1 MDTNATPISYHRSE
15 VRLACDDFEMM
26 HFNLV
31 GQSSEMLPMVVL
43 NKSNSGLGVSCHNH
57 PSIEV
62 GQQLNLFDLII
73 YEIRWIH
80 QLTDNVI
87 NIGLKIIK
95 ELT

>member
-1 MDTNATPISYHRSE
+1 MDTNASSMTYHRSE
-15 VRLACDDFEMM
+15 VRMSCDDFEMM

-31 GQSSEMLPMVVL
+31 GNNTEMLPMVVL
-43 NKSNSGLGVSCHNH
+43 NKSNSGLGCSCHYH

-73 YEIRWIH
+73 YEIRWIY

-87 NIGLKIIK
+87 NVGLKIIK

>member
-1 MDTNATPISYHRSE
+1 MDTNATSLSYHRSE
-15 VRLACDDFEMM
+15 VRMPCDDFEMM
-26 HFNLV
+26 HFNLM
-31 GQSSEMLPMVVL
+31 GAGNEILPMIIL
-43 NKSNSGLGVSCHNH
+43 NKSNSGLGVSCHYH

-87 NIGLKIIK
+87 NVGLKIIK